1 MILFSFSERGHSEH
15 GILYRCY
22 RFYPNPLA
30 NELVKFQYT
39 LLLCGIRRTFQK
51 VEAPPKLP
59 ITPTIFRAIRT
70 VLDLTLSFD
79 VTFWA
84 EANLLVQ
91 SKEKFDDRLHLRRN
105 DFSLFTCGAVM
116 NVCWNKT
123 IQFRQR
129 KLLIPLPRV
138 NSSHLCPLAALLY
151 VFHLTKNADP
161 FGPAFT
167 YSEEFTLLLL
177 TYNKFQSK

>member
-39 LLLCGIRRTFQK
+39 LLLCDIRRTFQK

-59 ITPTIFRAIRT
+59 ITPTILRAIRT

-79 VTFWA
+79 PTFWA
-84 EANLLVQ
+84 EANLLPQ
-91 SKEKFDDRLHLRRN
+91 SKEKFDDRLHLCRN
-105 DFSLFTCGAVM
+105 DLVCLHAV
-116 NVCWNKT
+116 
-123 IQFRQR
+123 
-129 KLLIPLPRV
+129 P
-138 NSSHLCPLAALLY
+138 
-151 VFHLTKNADP
+151 
-161 FGPAFT
+161 
-167 YSEEFTLLLL
+167 
-177 TYNKFQSK
+177 

>member
-1 MILFSFSERGHSEH
+1 
-15 GILYRCY
+15 
-22 RFYPNPLA
+22 
-30 NELVKFQYT
+30 
-39 LLLCGIRRTFQK
+39 
-51 VEAPPKLP
+51 
-59 ITPTIFRAIRT
+59 
-70 VLDLTLSFD
+70 
-79 VTFWA
+79 
-84 EANLLVQ
+84 
-91 SKEKFDDRLHLRRN
+91 
-105 DFSLFTCGAVM
+105 M
-116 NVCWNKT
+116 NVRWNKT
-123 IQFRQR
+123 IQFRQQ